1 MSKKHGKSTGLNVM
15 RADIQDVWIND
26 KSKSDYLLVFF
37 LDPLQWSYHNPRVIT
52 VTQGL
57 S

>member
-37 LDPLQWSYHNPRVIT
+37 LDPLQWS
-52 VTQGL
+52 
-57 S
+57 

>member
-26 KSKSDYLLVFF
+26 KSKSYYLLVFPGSTTME
-37 LDPLQWSYHNPRVIT
+37 LA
-52 VTQGL
+52 
-57 S
+57 